1 MKEYVAEAGGRYTYV
16 DDILNLQELTL
27 SMTSI
32 FTDCANFIISGC
44 EVVSDNEITSGYVWI
59 NKKIRY
65 FEGSKGIKFPYYL
78 VEKNTVDSV
87 MYAKE
92 AVKRGRNNY
101 LCVGSQTKPTESLTK
116 TALQFIEVTPSYAP
130 RFIDKF
136 IGKYAVL
143 LETPFSKQTIKK
155 NLVVAGDF
163 SADKAIES
171 KTSVSINHPAS
182 SHVLKSIVKGNGN
195 GSVGLYYNGLLVN
208 ELSINTDGSFTL
220 LKQDK
225 VIAKFTIDGVLVDSV
240 SHKTIKVGSIC
251 LSDNHIINITSDNDN
266 GEVDINYTGF
276 NNETSRFRN
285 FTVYDGKKNAIL
297 QVKGGTKEINANGK
311 LTVKNAGDGLVL
323 LNAQYTKDNVALT
336 NTLQWADSK
345 NENIASVGFDSD
357 QSQDFNIKN
366 IIGNITLTP
375 KTYVDIQGE
384 LKIKGENISSIYA
397 NKTDLTNSLNKK
409 VDKVEG
415 KQLSTEDFTTALKDK
430 LDGIAVGDLTSNTEG
445 FVTGKVVKD
454 GLDKKANKL
463 LDGYNSDEKK
473 AIAKNIDVYTKS
485 EADGKYASVS
495 SLFQDYIN
503 YQISKGTS
511 QADAQKALRN
521 KINCPGNEEVLKK
534 SNKLSDLPIANEED
548 KKQICNRLG
557 AAYAKEYQ
565 AKLNDTGW
573 LQMGNSGSETD
584 TSGLYIRQIGDIVS
598 IQGKVNT
605 AKRNGSNMGGV
616 VAVIPNQI
624 DPPRYGLKTSLC
636 DYNDDHKYNRGATF
650 VIQGG
655 NRNLLIYESGWYNV
669 NTELNFTY
677 MI

>member
-116 TALQFIEVTPSYAP
+116 NALQFIEVTSSYAP

-182 SHVLKSIVKGNGN
+182 GHVLKSIVKGNGN

-220 LKQDK
+220 LKQDR

-251 LSDNHIINITSDNDN
+251 LSDNHIINITSDDDN

-276 NNETSRFRN
+276 NNESSRFRN

-384 LKIKGENISSIYA
+384 LKIKGENISR
-397 NKTDLTNSLNKK
+397 
-409 VDKVEG
+409 
-415 KQLSTEDFTTALKDK
+415 F
-430 LDGIAVGDLTSNTEG
+430 
-445 FVTGKVVKD
+445 
-454 GLDKKANKL
+454 
-463 LDGYNSDEKK
+463 
-473 AIAKNIDVYTKS
+473 
-485 EADGKYASVS
+485 
-495 SLFQDYIN
+495 
-503 YQISKGTS
+503 
-511 QADAQKALRN
+511 R
-521 KINCPGNEEVLKK
+521 
-534 SNKLSDLPIANEED
+534 
-548 KKQICNRLG
+548 
-557 AAYAKEYQ
+557 
-565 AKLNDTGW
+565 
-573 LQMGNSGSETD
+573 
-584 TSGLYIRQIGDIVS
+584 
-598 IQGKVNT
+598 
-605 AKRNGSNMGGV
+605 
-616 VAVIPNQI
+616 
-624 DPPRYGLKTSLC
+624 
-636 DYNDDHKYNRGATF
+636 
-650 VIQGG
+650 
-655 NRNLLIYESGWYNV
+655 
-669 NTELNFTY
+669 
-677 MI
+677 

>member
-44 EVVSDNEITSGYVWI
+44 EVVSDNEITPGYVWI

-78 VEKNTVDSV
+78 VENNTVDSV

-116 TALQFIEVTPSYAP
+116 NALQFIEVTSSYAP

-163 SADKAIES
+163 SVDKAIES

-182 SHVLKSIVKGNGN
+182 GHVLKSIVKENGN

-225 VIAKFTIDGVLVDSV
+225 IIAKFTIDGVLIDSI
-240 SHKTIKVGSIC
+240 SHKAIKVGSIC
-251 LSDNHIINITSDNDN
+251 LSDNHIINITSDDDN
-266 GEVDINYTGF
+266 GEVGINYTGF

-297 QVKGGTKEINANGK
+297 QVKGSTKEINANGK

-323 LNAQYTKDNVALT
+323 LNTQYTKENVALT

-345 NENIASVGFDSD
+345 KENIASIGFDSD

-397 NKTDLTNSLNKK
+397 NKTDLKNSLNKK
-409 VDKVEG
+409 VDKVDG

-430 LDGIAVGDLTSNTEG
+430 LDSIAVGDLTSNTEG

-473 AIAKNIDVYTKS
+473 TIAKNIDVYTKS

-503 YQISKGTS
+503 YQISKGTG
-511 QADAQKALRN
+511 QADAQKALRD
-521 KINCPGNEEVLKK
+521 KIDCPGNGEVLKK
-534 SNKLSDLPIANEED
+534 SNKLSDLSIANEED

-565 AKLNDTGW
+565 TKLKDTGW

-584 TSGLYIRQIGDIVS
+584 TSGLYVRQIGDIVS

-605 AKRNGSNMGGV
+605 AKRNGSNYGGIM
-616 VAVIPNQI
+616 AIIPNQI
-624 DPPRYGLKTSLC
+624 DPPRYAVKTFFGEV
-636 DYNDDHKYNRGATF
+636 NADHQKNRGVEF
-650 VIQGG
+650 YIKGG
-655 NRNLLIYESGWYNV
+655 SRNLQIQESGWYNV
-669 NTELNFTY
+669 ETELNFTY